1 MDIHTL
7 NDLLAQ
13 MSEKG
18 NKYFEFIRVPALSVG
33 VYRLEAGAKDEQR
46 PHSEDEVYYVIKGQA
61 KFDRAGKVQEVRPG
75 SILFVQRG
83 VEHRFLDITREL
95 VLLIRERHPGV
106 RILNNDD
113 HFIAEGLTR
122 FFKGHHDH
130 LHVNL
135 PA

>member
-95 VLLIRERHPGV
+95 VMLVVAYFIPHVIAMTAACLAMGALPWIVRES
-106 RILNNDD
+106 
-113 HFIAEGLTR
+113 
-122 FFKGHHDH
+122 
-130 LHVNL
+130 
-135 PA
+135 

>member
-95 VLLIRERHPGV
+95 VLLVVFGP
-106 RILNNDD
+106 
-113 HFIAEGLTR
+113 AENSLAP
-122 FFKGHHDH
+122 DEQ
-130 LHVNL
+130 
-135 PA
+135 